1 MQWPP
6 CWRSVGDGERRR
18 HRHCLPRSPSL
29 SFSFFSPDDS
39 AICSGRG
46 TPGSTALAWLCGC
59 GGRGTTRAT
68 ATRTRLVARSSGA
81 ALSFFFSFSFFVF
94 FSSLMVPVAV
104 GRCAATQWLGSRS
117 SSATMAL
124 LGEAVRQ
131 RDAGTAGGTLA
142 LQPCRRSVW
151 RDLCVTSVDSRP
163 WCRMR
168 GLATMARRRL
178 MHAGGQLNSCRRP
191 GENGKKRDG
200 WKHDGQWLVS

>member
-1 MQWPP
+1 
-6 CWRSVGDGERRR
+6 
-18 HRHCLPRSPSL
+18 
-29 SFSFFSPDDS
+29 
-39 AICSGRG
+39 
-46 TPGSTALAWLCGC
+46 
-59 GGRGTTRAT
+59 
-68 ATRTRLVARSSGA
+68 
-81 ALSFFFSFSFFVF
+81 
-94 FSSLMVPVAV
+94 MVPVAV

-191 GENGKKRDG
+191 GENGKKEGDG
-200 WKHDGQWLVS
+200 WKHDGSGTILIL